1 MAKYQNVNP
10 LTKVHEDEPWFFI
23 RAQDKL
29 SVEAVMAYSQL
40 LNKASNRSI
49 ANGDIV
55 TGEFL
60 QQQVNE
66 IIALAHKMLDWQEA
80 HPDLVKYPD

>member
-55 TGEFL
+55 TGEL
-60 QQQVNE
+60 RSRTRCSTGRKR
-66 IIALAHKMLDWQEA
+66 IPIS
-80 HPDLVKYPD
+80 